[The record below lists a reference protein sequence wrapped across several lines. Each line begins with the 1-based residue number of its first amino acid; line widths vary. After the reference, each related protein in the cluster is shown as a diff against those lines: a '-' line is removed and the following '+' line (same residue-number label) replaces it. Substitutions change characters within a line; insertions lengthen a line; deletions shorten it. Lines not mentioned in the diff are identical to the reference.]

1 MESSPLDHDTFLN
14 TFIGIARSADVDRN
28 AVECGD
34 EQWTYGDLDNI
45 STGIALDLHEKY
57 GSKPVVAI
65 VSENHPYILAT
76 MLATWKLGGIV
87 APLDRNVPKDIM
99 ERMLSNIGPT
109 VVVVPSSQSNV
120 QKIVQGKLLFSFLL
134 QLVEYSASRYLAL
147 LPPVRAKGYDNHRLN
162 AKVHRTIS

>member
-1 MESSPLDHDTFLN
+1 MDSSPLDQDTFLN

-34 EQWTYGDLDNI
+34 EQWTYGDLDSI

-76 MLATWKLGGIV
+76 ILATWKLGGIV
-87 APLDRNVPKDIM
+87 APLDHNVPKDIM

-109 VVVVPSSQSNV
+109 VVVVPSSQGNV
-120 QKIVQGKLLFSFLL
+120 KKIVKGEFLSSFLI
-134 QLVEYSASRYLAL
+134 QLVEHPASRYLAL
-147 LPPVRAKGYDNHRLN
+147 MSPL
-162 AKVHRTIS
+162 